1 MPLWAQVLEDMRRRL
16 ASGEFTIGFPP
27 ERELVEQYDV
37 SRHTMREAMRRL
49 HNEGLIDRERGR
61 GTFVREQP
69 IEQRTGALY
78 SLFRSIEDQGFE
90 QRSVVLAL
98 ERCRDPEIASQLELP
113 ANTWFVYL
121 HRVRKAA
128 EIPIAIDELWLPASV
143 AQPLLDADFEHTSV
157 YKELDERCGVRPGA
171 GWERLH
177 PVLPTK
183 DERTLLDVKSKEPA
197 FLIERF
203 TSFDGRPLEWR
214 RSIIRGDR
222 YTFVTNWTD
231 SGTATDPP
239 SFAPTSEAV

>member
-1 MPLWAQVLEDMRRRL
+1 MPLWAQVLDDMRRRL
-16 ASGEFTIGFPP
+16 ASGEFSLGFPP

-69 IEQRTGALY
+69 LEQRTGALY
-78 SLFRSIEDQGFE
+78 SLFKSIEDQGFV

-98 ERCRDPEIASQLELP
+98 EHRRDPEIASQLELP
-113 ANTWFVYL
+113 ANTWFVHL

-128 EIPIAIDELWLPASV
+128 DTPIAIDELWLPANL
-143 AQPLLDADFEHTSV
+143 AKPLLEVDFEHTGV
-157 YKELDERCGVRPGA
+157 YKELDERCGIRPGA

-177 PVLPTK
+177 PVMPNK
-183 DERTLLDVKSKEPA
+183 DERALLDLPPKEPA

-203 TSFDGRPLEWR
+203 TSVGGRPLEWR
-214 RSIIRGDR
+214 RSVVRGDL
-222 YTFVTNWTD
+222 YSFVTTWTET
-231 SGTATDPP
+231 GAQEDPP
-239 SFAPTSEAV
+239 TFALTPT